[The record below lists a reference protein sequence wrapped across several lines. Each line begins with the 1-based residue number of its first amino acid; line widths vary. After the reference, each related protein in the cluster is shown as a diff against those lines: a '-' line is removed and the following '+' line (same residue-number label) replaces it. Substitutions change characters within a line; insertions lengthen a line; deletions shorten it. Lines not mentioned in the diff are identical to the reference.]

1 MHLVRSTASVLGLL
15 PFLPAQTSFHARTR
29 RALTGV
35 ARYRVVQTAFRQGPL
50 PGTGSMKDRSA
61 SLPDIEERSVVLERA
76 RNKKM
81 ARSPHA
87 FVRGNTVQFYDWLA
101 SMKSNRLPHG
111 PPVWIG
117 GDCHVG
123 NLGPVAGAGGRVR
136 IQIRDLDHTVMGNPA
151 HDLIRLALSLAS
163 TARGCGLPGVTTVG
177 MLEAIMDGYESSFYH
192 DFDEADEDVHQPRS
206 VQVVMKRALKRTW
219 KQLAKE
225 RINDTQPTIPLGKR
239 FWPLSGEEQ
248 QAIETLFHDEAIK
261 RLATMV
267 RSRDDDAKVEVV
279 DSAYWKRGCGSL
291 GRLRYAVLVAVTDS
305 ESGDTDHCLMDIR
318 GVVDSAAPAHADAP
332 KLEDNAKRVVE
343 GARHI
348 SPVLGE
354 RMRATRLG
362 DQPVFIRELLPQDL
376 KVEIDHLTAKQAM
389 KAARFL
395 ATVVGFAHARQMDS
409 STRAAWRDELGLHR
423 SQTLDAPSWL
433 WSSVV
438 ELLARHERSYLEHC
452 RRYAIATGP
461 AYV

>member
-1 MHLVRSTASVLGLL
+1 
-15 PFLPAQTSFHARTR
+15 
-29 RALTGV
+29 
-35 ARYRVVQTAFRQGPL
+35 
-50 PGTGSMKDRSA
+50 MKDRSA
-61 SLPDIEERSVVLERA
+61 SLPDVDERAAVLERA
-76 RNKKM
+76 RNRKM

-87 FVRGNTVQFYDWLA
+87 FVRGSTVQFYDWLA
-101 SMKSNRLPHG
+101 SMESDGLPHG

-163 TARGCGLPGVTTVG
+163 TARGSGLPGVTTVR
-177 MLEAIMDGYESSFYH
+177 MLEAIMDGYDSAFDH
-192 DFDEADEDVHQPRS
+192 DFDEADDDVHQPKS
-206 VQVVMKRALKRTW
+206 VQLVMKRALKRTW
-219 KQLAKE
+219 KQLAEE
-225 RINDTQPTIPLGKR
+225 RIKDTGPTIPLGKK
-239 FWPLSGEEQ
+239 FWPLSGEER
-248 QAIETLFHDEAIK
+248 QAIERVFQDDAIQ

-267 RSRDDDAKVEVV
+267 GSRDEDARVEVV

-291 GRLRYAVLVAVTDS
+291 GRLRYAVLVGVADS
-305 ESGDTDHCLMDIR
+305 QSGDTDFCLMDIR
-318 GVVDSAAPAHADAP
+318 GAVDPAAPAHADAP
-332 KLEDNAKRVVE
+332 KLEDNARRVVE

-348 SPVLGE
+348 APILGE

-362 DQPVFIRELLPQDL
+362 DQPVFMRELLPQDL
-376 KVEIDHLTAKQAM
+376 KLEIDHLTTKQAM

-409 STRAAWRDELGLHR
+409 PTRAAWREELGFHR
-423 SQTLDAPSWL
+423 SKTLDAPSWL

-452 RRYAIATGP
+452 RRYATATVP
-461 AYV
+461 AHV